1 MELKDILNQMP
12 EGYKKACWETKAMNR
27 RRGIQDEDTLLTLCL
42 YYSYENS
49 LIDTQN
55 YASTAFSVD
64 ISDVGFMKRF
74 KNCNEWIKWNNE
86 HIALEKTTIYEV
98 PDKLK
103 SKNVIA
109 VDASDITSKSAVKQT
124 WRLHYAVNLFSMS
137 TDQFK
142 ITPEST
148 GESLKNFELNQNDLV
163 LADRAYATI
172 VGIECCHKAKADFI
186 MRIRN
191 KAFKLYD
198 KDGNEVVLSELL
210 KNIGDACCDI
220 NLYYMNTDK
229 KLKPIRFCAVQKTEE
244 EKAFEQKKLKQKE
257 SKKQIKISE
266 ETKFSHNYFFVVTS
280 LDETFSAEQILAL
293 YRLRWQVEIVFK
305 RFKSI
310 LNLGSMPTK
319 TAASSEVWLNCK
331 MLIALLI
338 EKLIS
343 SVDFS
348 PYEFQKEFVEGDED
362 LIPFDFKLL
371 FERAII

>member
-1 MELKDILNQMP
+1 MEIKDILKQMP

-42 YYSYENS
+42 YYSYDNS

-74 KNCNEWIKWNNE
+74 KRCNEWIKWINR
-86 HIALEKTTIYEV
+86 HMAQEKMSIYDV
-98 PDKLK
+98 PEKLK
-103 SKNVIA
+103 SANVIA
-109 VDASDITSKSAVKQT
+109 IDASDITSKSAVKQT
-124 WRLHYAVNLFSMS
+124 WRLHYAVNLFSM
-137 TDQFK
+137 TTEQFK
-142 ITPEST
+142 ITSEST
-148 GESLKNFELNQNDLV
+148 GESLKNFELHQNDLV
-163 LADRAYATI
+163 LADRVYATI
-172 VGIECCHKAKADFI
+172 TGIECCHNAEADFI

-198 KDGNEVVLSELL
+198 KDGNKVVLSELL
-210 KNIGDACCDI
+210 KNVGDTCCDF
-220 NLYYMNTDK
+220 NVYYMNTDK
-229 KLKPIRFCAVQKTEE
+229 ELKPIRFCAVQKTEE
-244 EKAFEQKKLKQKE
+244 EKAFEQKKLRRKE
-257 SKKQIKISE
+257 SKKQLKISE

-280 LDETFSAEQILAL
+280 LDETFSAEEILAL

-319 TAASSEVWLNCK
+319 TADSSEVWLNCK

-338 EKLIS
+338 EKLML

-348 PYEFQKEFVEGDED
+348 PYELQKELVEGDED

>member
-1 MELKDILNQMP
+1 MEIKDILKQMP

-86 HIALEKTTIYEV
+86 HMALEKTSIYEV

-109 VDASDITSKSAVKQT
+109 VDASDITSKSAVKQA

-172 VGIECCHKAKADFI
+172 VGIECCHNAKANFI

-210 KNIGDACCDI
+210 KNVGDACCDI

-229 KLKPIRFCAVQKTEE
+229 ELKPIRFCAVQKTEE
-244 EKAFEQKKLKQKE
+244 EKAFEQKKLRRKE
-257 SKKQIKISE
+257 SKKQLKISE

-280 LDETFSAEQILAL
+280 LDETFSAEEILAL

-319 TAASSEVWLNCK
+319 TADSSEVWLNCK

-338 EKLIS
+338 EKLML

-348 PYEFQKEFVEGDED
+348 PYELQKELVEGDED

>member
-1 MELKDILNQMP
+1 MELKDVLNQMP
-12 EGYKKACWETKAMNR
+12 EGYKKACWETKAMDR

-49 LIDTQN
+49 LVDTQN
-55 YASTAFSVD
+55 YALTSFMVN

-74 KNCNEWIKWNNE
+74 KKSNEWIKWINQHMMQE
-86 HIALEKTTIYEV
+86 KIAIYDV
-98 PDKLK
+98 PEKLK

-109 VDASDITSKSAVKQT
+109 VDASNITSKGAVKQT
-124 WRLHYAVNLFSMS
+124 WRLHYAVNLFSM
-137 TDQFK
+137 TTEQFK
-142 ITPEST
+142 ITPESV
-148 GESLKNFELNQNDLV
+148 GESLKNFDLHENDLI
-163 LADRAYATI
+163 LADRAYAT
-172 VGIECCHKAKADFI
+172 VTGIEYCCKVGADYI
-186 MRIRN
+186 LRIRN

-198 KDGNEVVLSELL
+198 EVGNEVVLSELL
-210 KNIGDACCDI
+210 KNIADTCCDFH
-220 NLYYMNTDK
+220 LYYMNSDK
-229 KLKPIRFCAVQKTEE
+229 ELKPIRFCAVQKTEE
-244 EKAFEQKKLKQKE
+244 EKAFEQKKLKLKE

-266 ETKFSHNYFFVVTS
+266 ETKFSHNYFFVATS
-280 LDETFSAEQILAL
+280 LDETFSAEEILAL
-293 YRLRWQVEIVFK
+293 YRLRWQVEMVFK

-338 EKLIS
+338 EKLML

-348 PYEFQKEFVEGDED
+348 PYEPQKEPVEGDED

-371 FERAII
+371 FERAVI

>member
-1 MELKDILNQMP
+1 MELKDILKQMP
-12 EGYKKACWETKAMNR
+12 EGYKKACWETKAMDR

-55 YASTAFSVD
+55 YALTRFMIN

-74 KNCNEWIKWNNE
+74 KNCSEWIKWINQNMMQE
-86 HIALEKTTIYEV
+86 KIALYEI
-98 PDKLK
+98 PEKLK
-103 SKNVIA
+103 TKNVIA
-109 VDASDITSKSAVKQT
+109 IDASNITSKGAVKHT
-124 WRLHYAVNLFSMS
+124 WRLHYGVNIFSM
-137 TDQFK
+137 TTEQFK
-142 ITPEST
+142 ITTEST
-148 GESLKNFELNQNDLV
+148 GESLKNFKLKENDLV
-163 LADRAYATI
+163 LADRIYATI
-172 VGIECCHKAKADFI
+172 RGIESCHSVGADFI

-198 KDGNEVVLSELL
+198 KDGNTVVLTELL
-210 KNIGDACCDI
+210 KDVGDTCSDL
-220 NLYYMNTDK
+220 NLYYMNTDNE
-229 KLKPIRFCAVQKTEE
+229 LKPIRFCAVQKTEE
-244 EKAFEQKKLKQKE
+244 EKAFEQKNLKRRE

-266 ETKFSHNYFFVVTS
+266 ETKLSHNYFFVATS
-280 LDETFSAEQILAL
+280 LDETFSAEEILAI
-293 YRLRWQVEIVFK
+293 YRLRWQVEMVFK

-338 EKLIS
+338 EKLML

-348 PYEFQKEFVEGDED
+348 PYECQKELVEGDED
-362 LIPFDFKLL
+362 LIPLDLKLL
-371 FERAII
+371 FEHAII

>member
-1 MELKDILNQMP
+1 MKIKDILKEFP

-27 RRGIQDEDTLLTLCL
+27 RRGIQDEDTLLILCL
-42 YYSYENS
+42 FYSYENS

-55 YASTAFSVD
+55 YASTAFSVN

-74 KNCNEWIKWNNE
+74 KNCNEWIKWINE

-98 PDKLK
+98 PEKLK

-109 VDASDITSKSAVKQT
+109 VDASDIVSKGAVKQT

-137 TDQFK
+137 TEQFK

-148 GESLKNFELNQNDLV
+148 GESLKNFELKQNDLV
-163 LADRAYATI
+163 MADRAYATI
-172 VGIECCHKAKADFI
+172 AGIECCYNAKADFI

-191 KAFKLYD
+191 KAFNVYD
-198 KDGNEVVLSELL
+198 KDGNKVELSELL
-210 KNIGDACCDI
+210 KKVGDTCCDL
-220 NLYYMNTDK
+220 NLYYMNANK
-229 KLKPIRFCAVQKTEE
+229 ELKPIRFCAVEKTEE
-244 EKAFEQKKLKQKE
+244 EKAFEHKKLIRKE

-266 ETKFSHNYFFVVTS
+266 ETKFSHNYFFVITS
-280 LDETFSAEQILAL
+280 LDETFSAEEILTL
-293 YRLRWQVEIVFK
+293 YRLRWQVEMVFK

-319 TAASSEVWLNCK
+319 TSGSSEVWLNCK
-331 MLIALLI
+331 ILIALLI
-338 EKLIS
+338 EKLML

-348 PYEFQKEFVEGDED
+348 PYELQKELVERDED

-371 FERAII
+371 F